1 MVFEEGFHYGKQK
14 VGNAKGG
21 IFVNQ
26 SQVKGFG
33 TRGIILIITLFLG
46 FGTFQVFTNFPLNI
60 LADFYGG
67 STTVAMLLTIGTLAG
82 VVTQIILSR
91 FVGNIKSIK
100 KVASVFAVIAI
111 ICAWLV
117 AALPFYMTGLWYVFY
132 LGVNYTVTIYAL
144 FFLSIIAGQWFPRRK
159 GTIMGIATIAY
170 PVCNAVIGF
179 FATAVYKPMETGV
192 SDSPAIFKS
201 FLPFLILATIGVI
214 LFLTLVT
221 DYPEQCGAYR
231 DNDKSFTPEMAQK
244 MLEQEIE
251 DKRTTVW
258 TTAHTFTNRDFWCAS
273 VVCGLILMCAV
284 GTMTQS
290 STIIGS
296 FPALNYTIIM
306 MIIAVCGAVGSWL
319 LGVIDTAIGTKKSM
333 IICVFLMVIAG
344 VLGVAACRTGVGV
357 LIIISLALVGI
368 FMGASSNYT
377 VSVSVQYWRREDFA
391 SVFAGINP
399 VANIFNA
406 AAPTVVAMILY
417 SAIGITGV
425 FLLITIA
432 GIIGVVLMLLFSP
445 KHIKAVD
452 DKYRE
457 AAGKPLDDALVGRK

>member
-1 MVFEEGFHYGKQK
+1 M
-14 VGNAKGG
+14 
-21 IFVNQ
+21 NQ

-33 TRGIILIITLFLG
+33 SRGIILIVVLFLG
-46 FGTFQVFTNFPLNI
+46 FFMFQTFTNYPLNI

-100 KVASVFAVIAI
+100 RVASIFGIIAV

-117 AALPFYMTGLWYVFY
+117 AAIPFYMTGVWYVAYFV
-132 LGVNYTVTIYAL
+132 VNYTVTMYAL
-144 FFLSIIAGQWFPRRK
+144 FFMSIIAGQWFPRRK
-159 GTIMGIATIAY
+159 GTIMGISTIAY

-179 FATAVYKPMETGV
+179 FATAVYKPMESGL
-192 SDSPAIFKS
+192 SDSPAIFRS
-201 FLPFLILATIGVI
+201 FLPFLILTTIGVI
-214 LFLTLVT
+214 LFLALVT

-244 MLEQEIE
+244 MLAQEIE

-258 TTAHTFTNRDFWCAS
+258 TTGHIFTNRDFWCAS

-284 GTMTQS
+284 GTMTQT
-290 STIIGS
+290 STIIGN

-306 MIIAVCGAVGSWL
+306 MVIAVCGAVGSWL

-333 IICVFLMVIAG
+333 IICVILMVLAG
-344 VLGVAACRTGVGV
+344 VLGIAACQTGVGI

-377 VSVSVQYWRREDFA
+377 VSVSVQYWRHEDFA
-391 SVFAGINP
+391 SVFAGVNP

-406 AAPTVVAMILY
+406 LAPTVVAMILY
-417 SAIGITGV
+417 SAIGINGV
-425 FLLITIA
+425 FILITIA
-432 GIIGVVLMLLFSP
+432 GIIGVVLMLIFSP
-445 KHIKAVD
+445 KHIKSVD
-452 DKYRE
+452 DKYRA
-457 AAGKPLDDALVGRK
+457 AAGKPLDGALEGRK

>member
-1 MVFEEGFHYGKQK
+1 M
-14 VGNAKGG
+14 
-21 IFVNQ
+21 NQ
-26 SQVKGFG
+26 SQAKGFG
-33 TRGIILIITLFLG
+33 TRGIILILVLFLG

-67 STTVAMLLTIGTLAG
+67 AQIVSLLLTIGTFAG
-82 VVTQIILSR
+82 VITQIVISR

-100 KVASVFAVIAI
+100 KVASIFGVIAI

-117 AALPFYMTGLWYVFY
+117 AALPFYMTGVWYVCY
-132 LGVNYTVTIYAL
+132 LGVNYAVTIYAL

-201 FLPFLILATIGVI
+201 FLPFLILATIGVV
-214 LFLTLVT
+214 LFLTMIT

-273 VVCGLILMCAV
+273 VVCGLVLMCAV
-284 GTMTQS
+284 GTMTQT

-306 MIIAVCGAVGSWL
+306 MVIAVCGAIGSWL

-333 IICVFLMVIAG
+333 IICVILMVLAG
-344 VLGVAACRTGVGV
+344 ILGVAACKTGVGALV
-357 LIIISLALVGI
+357 IISLALVGI

-391 SVFAGINP
+391 SVFAGLNP

-406 AAPTVVAMILY
+406 LAPTVVSAILY
-417 SAIGITGV
+417 SALGITGV
-425 FLLITIA
+425 FILITVA

-445 KHIKAVD
+445 KHIKEVD
-452 DKYRE
+452 DKYRA
-457 AAGKPLDDALVGRK
+457 AAGKPLDDALAGRK

>member
-1 MVFEEGFHYGKQK
+1 M
-14 VGNAKGG
+14 
-21 IFVNQ
+21 NQ
-26 SQVKGFG
+26 SLVKGFG
-33 TRGIILIITLFLG
+33 SRGIILIIVLFLG
-46 FGTFQVFTNFPLNI
+46 FFMFQTFTNYPLNI

-67 STTVAMLLTIGTLAG
+67 SQTVAMLLTIGTLAG

-91 FVGNIKSIK
+91 FAGNIKSIK
-100 KVASVFAVIAI
+100 KVASIFGIIAV

-117 AALPFYMTGLWYVFY
+117 AAIPFYMTGVWYVAYFV
-132 LGVNYTVTIYAL
+132 VNYTVTMYAL
-144 FFLSIIAGQWFPRRK
+144 FFMSIIAGQWFPRRK
-159 GTIMGIATIAY
+159 GTIMGISTIAY

-179 FATAVYKPMETGV
+179 FATAVFTPMESGL
-192 SDSPAIFKS
+192 SDSPAIFRS
-201 FLPFLILATIGVI
+201 CLPFLIITTIGVI

-244 MLEQEIE
+244 MLDQEIE

-258 TTAHTFTNRDFWCAS
+258 TTGHIFTNRDFWCAS
-273 VVCGLILMCAV
+273 VVCGLILLCAV
-284 GTMTQS
+284 GTMTQT
-290 STIIGS
+290 STIIGN

-306 MIIAVCGAVGSWL
+306 MVIAVCGAIGSWL

-333 IICVFLMVIAG
+333 IICVILMVIAG
-344 VLGVAACRTGVGV
+344 VLSIAACQTGVGV

-377 VSVSVQYWRREDFA
+377 ISVSVQYWRREDFA

-406 AAPTVVAMILY
+406 LAPTVVAMILY
-417 SAIGITGV
+417 SAIGINGV
-425 FLLITIA
+425 FILITIA
-432 GIIGVVLMLLFSP
+432 GIIGVVLMFIFSP
-445 KHIKAVD
+445 KHIKTVV

-457 AAGKPLDDALVGRK
+457 AAGKPVDGVLEGRM